1 VPDPNAD
8 DARCLPG
15 DTGTA
20 PQAATPAGVRGF
32 RLGQTGLLLLL
43 CLTGLVLAF
52 AFDTPIT
59 EWVQRIAPPGTWF
72 QRLLRLCV
80 WPFRWGSYVVLAA
93 ALALHVSRRR
103 LLLGYCTVL
112 VVCFGLLYALKY
124 TVGRARPDQDVGPL
138 SLEPLQGQDSFP
150 SGHATQA
157 VLLATL
163 LGLYFPRSRWFFIP
177 VAVCV
182 CASRLALERHFAS
195 DVVAGSVL
203 AVLVVHLCVRLLGRA
218 DYPRLKLS
226 DWRLAHRADS

>member
-1 VPDPNAD
+1 VSDSQAHDAD
-8 DARCLPG
+8 SLPS
-15 DTGTA
+15 DTGVA
-20 PQAATPAGVRGF
+20 SGAATRGGF
-32 RLGQTGLLLLL
+32 RGLRLGQTGLLFLL

-59 EWVQRIAPPGTWF
+59 EWVQRIAPPDTWF
-72 QRLLRLCV
+72 RRLLKLCV
-80 WPFRWGSYVVLAA
+80 WPFRWGSYVVLAGV
-93 ALALHVSRRR
+93 LLLHTWRRR
-103 LLLGYCTVL
+103 LLIGYGTVL
-112 VVCFGLLYALKY
+112 AVCFGLLYAVKY

-163 LGLYFPRSRWFFIP
+163 LGLYFPWSRWFFIP
-177 VAVCV
+177 AAVCV

-195 DVVAGSVL
+195 DVVAGGAL
-203 AVLVVHLCVRLLGRA
+203 AVLVVHFCVRLLGRE

-226 DWRLAHRADS
+226 DWRLARRADS